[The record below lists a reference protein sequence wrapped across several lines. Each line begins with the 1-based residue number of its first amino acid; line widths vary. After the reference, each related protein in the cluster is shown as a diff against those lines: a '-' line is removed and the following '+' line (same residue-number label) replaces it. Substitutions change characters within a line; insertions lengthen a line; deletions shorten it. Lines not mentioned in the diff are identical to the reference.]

1 MPFCLACGQLRSTLG
16 EVQKNLDHLAESL
29 LQAESEGADLV
40 VFPEAIVSGYFLEGA
55 NLECALTPADLL
67 EEVKKR
73 LPAGPHPDAVIGF
86 YEKVEGRPCNSAAY
100 LDLKAGEVVSVHRK
114 FFLPTYGVFDEA
126 RFVQPG
132 HEIRAFDTRFGRVGM
147 LICEDVWH
155 SVLSTLLAVQ
165 GADLILVPAAS
176 PARGFQGDKPSNVD
190 RYERMLHLVADEH
203 GVYSAS
209 ACHVGFE
216 GGRGLAGGSFIF
228 DPFGRKLAEG
238 PLIEEAL
245 ILAECDL
252 DVSSAARAQAPLLS
266 DLKSRWHQL
275 VEIASKSLE
284 VDPVAGLVEDEST
297 SLQG

>member
-1 MPFCLACGQLRSTLG
+1 MPFTLACGQLRSTLG
-16 EVQKNLDHLAESL
+16 EVQKNLDHLVESL

-40 VFPEAIVSGYFLEGA
+40 VFPETIVSGYFVEGA
-55 NLECALTPADLL
+55 NLECALTPAELL
-67 EEVKKR
+67 AEVRRR
-73 LPAGPHPDAVIGF
+73 LPSGPHPDAVIGF

-100 LDLKAGEVVSVHRK
+100 LDLKAGEVLNVHRK

-132 HEIRAFDTRFGRVGM
+132 HEVKAFDTRFGRVGI

-165 GADLILVPAAS
+165 GADMILVPAAS

-190 RYERMLHLVADEH
+190 RYERMLHLVSDEH
-203 GVYSAS
+203 GVYAAS

-228 DPFGRKLAEG
+228 DPFGRRLAAG
-238 PLIEEAL
+238 PVIDEAL

-252 DVSSAARAQAPLLS
+252 DVSSAARAQTPLLS
-266 DLKSRWHQL
+266 DLKSRWRHL
-275 VEIASKSLE
+275 VGIADGSLE
-284 VDPVAGLVEDEST
+284 VDPVAGQADHEEAP
-297 SLQG
+297 